1 IPLAYFLL
9 LPHSSSFLYAVTP
22 TVYEDTLSPP
32 PALSALPYTPIALD
46 EDEDG
51 EEEGTHAPG
60 PKRGVALN
68 ANDKWRLV
76 QPLLLK
82 YMLPLFC
89 VYLFEYTINQGIGP
103 TLLYPVPSAKDHW
116 LLSKIIH
123 SVRDYYPLWQLV
135 YQTTVFLSR
144 SSISLGIPALPQ
156 SLLPLPAII
165 QAIILLVLTYE
176 SAVGFFDDNDEV
188 WSVFLVFILIS
199 LEGVCG
205 GLAYVNAFY
214 RVNHEPPDPNT
225 RNNIE
230 RTRQEREFRIGSI
243 GFADSTGILFAS
255 ILAVPTELELCKAQ
269 VRRGKLLCQGL

>member
-1 IPLAYFLL
+1 MSLITPLAYFLL
-9 LPHSSSFLYAVTP
+9 PPHSSSFLYAVTP

-32 PALSALPYTPIALD
+32 PALSAQPYTPIALD
-46 EDEDG
+46 EEGDG

-68 ANDKWRLV
+68 ANDNAA
-76 QPLLLK
+76 QLLICGCAEK
-82 YMLPLFC
+82 Y
-89 VYLFEYTINQGIGP
+89 
-103 TLLYPVPSAKDHW
+103 HW

-156 SLLPLPAII
+156 SILPLPAII

-199 LEGVCG
+199 LEGICG

-225 RNNIE
+225 HNNIE
-230 RTRQEREFRIGSI
+230 RTRQERESRIGSI

-255 ILAVPTELELCKAQ
+255 IFAVPTELELCKAQ
-269 VRRGKLLCQGL
+269 VRRGKLLCKGL